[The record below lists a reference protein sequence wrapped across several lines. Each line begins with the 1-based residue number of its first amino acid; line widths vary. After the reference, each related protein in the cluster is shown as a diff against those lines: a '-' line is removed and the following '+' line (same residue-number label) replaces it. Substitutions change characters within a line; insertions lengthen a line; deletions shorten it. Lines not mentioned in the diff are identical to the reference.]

1 MGNTDLT
8 VNKELVTNTNRLALD
23 FLQKPILFNV

>member
-8 VNKELVTNTNRLALD
+8 VNKDLVTNTNRLSLD
-23 FLQKPILFNV
+23 FIQKPILFNV